1 MKNSLKKS
9 LSVALATI
17 TMLTCFANNTLT
29 HAKDKEKI
37 PLILTFNALE
47 NPHSGHTFYSGIGQ
61 GKFDEM
67 WKNLPI
73 TVTDSKGNVFKSENY
88 FVGYDG
94 KRSDKNF
101 ARYGG
106 EYEEGEE
113 VTITIDSSKI
123 TDGYHLSYEN
133 DYKYLKKEGYN
144 KIVVKIKNVEQ
155 TRKDMQV
162 RISLA
167 FMDVKF
173 DLQGGNIDGNKNPIT
188 KRVNKDNTA
197 NFPKNPKKEGLIF
210 NGWYTKTPKK
220 RPDGTPYPQPDKMY
234 YWDKNSRFSDYNR
247 DWQLYN
253 DPAIDPLYDAVFLL
267 RASWVAQ
274 VKFDTNGGNKMDDIY
289 LYENTKIPKNKI
301 ENPKKKYAK
310 FLKWLNEDGEEYNFD
325 SPVVKN
331 TVLKAKWE
339 EFATPTAKNM
349 EIKKGDP
356 FDYKEGI
363 TNKDKLPAG
372 TTYSLKNNVDTT
384 AVGTKDVVCVV
395 KYPNG
400 DEREITYKLTVN
412 ENHQKPK
419 NTPPQ
424 LEVTD
429 KEIVVGEALDLKT
442 LIIKATDKEDGDLK
456 DKVEINK
463 GEFDNNKVGTYKI
476 IYKVTDSAGES
487 TTKQVAVKVK
497 DKAKPAPKPKS
508 QTPKSQ
514 TPKQNQEKDGLNGQ
528 KTLPKTNPQTPKS
541 NKTLVTVLA
550 VGLLALTS
558 LTRRKRK

>member
-9 LSVALATI
+9 LSVALATL
-17 TMLTCFANNTLT
+17 TMLTCFANNNLT
-29 HAKDKEKI
+29 QAKDKEKI

-325 SPVVKN
+325 LPVTKN
-331 TVLKAKWE
+331 TILKAKWE
-339 EFATPTAKNM
+339 EFATPITKNI

-384 AVGTKDVVCVV
+384 SVGTKDVVCIV

-400 DEREITYKLTVN
+400 DEKEITYKLTVK
-412 ENHQKPK
+412 ENYQKPE

-424 LEVTD
+424 LEVAD

-442 LIIKATDKEDGDLK
+442 LITKATDKDGVNLK
-456 DKVEINK
+456 DKVVIDK
-463 GEFDNNKVGTYKI
+463 GGFDSSKVGTYKI
-476 IYKVTDSAGES
+476 TYKVTDTNGASAS
-487 TTKQVAVKVK
+487 KQAIVKVK
-497 DKAKPAPKPKS
+497 EKQKPQAPENKTPKPQMPKPK
-508 QTPKSQ
+508 
-514 TPKQNQEKDGLNGQ
+514 QEKDVLNEQ
-528 KTLPKTNPQTPKS
+528 KTLPKTSSQTPKS
-541 NKTLVTVLA
+541 NKTLVTILA
-550 VGLLALTS
+550 VGLLALER

>member
-9 LSVALATI
+9 LSVALATL
-17 TMLTCFANNTLT
+17 TMLTCFANNNLT
-29 HAKDKEKI
+29 QAKDKEKI

-47 NPHSGHTFYSGIGQ
+47 SAHSGHTFYSGIGQ

-94 KRSDKNF
+94 KRNDKNF

-113 VTITIDSSKI
+113 VTIAIDSSKI

-197 NFPKNPKKEGLIF
+197 NFPKNPEKEGLIF

-267 RASWVAQ
+267 RAAWVAQ

-339 EFATPTAKNM
+339 EFATPTTKNM

-412 ENHQKPK
+412 ENHQKPE

-424 LEVTD
+424 LEVAD

-442 LIIKATDKEDGDLK
+442 LITKATDKDGVNLK
-456 DKVEINK
+456 DKVVIDK
-463 GEFDNNKVGTYKI
+463 GGFDSSKVGTYI
-476 IYKVTDSAGES
+476 ITYKVTDTNGASAS
-487 TTKQVAVKVK
+487 KQATVKVK
-497 DKAKPAPKPKS
+497 EKQKPQAPENKKPKP
-508 QTPKSQ
+508 QTPENKN
-514 TPKQNQEKDGLNGQ
+514 NQQEQ
-528 KTLPKTNPQTPKS
+528 KTLPKTSSQTPKS
-541 NKTLVTVLA
+541 NKSLITLLA
-550 VGLLALTS
+550 VGLITLER